1 MKKEGT
7 TRRAL
12 LEMGALAAV
21 ASVVPGCKK
30 DVDSDTADS
39 GEPWVRPDVPV
50 AWEPDGEEDLALFPL
65 GIQSGDPSAD
75 GAVCWTQYLGT
86 AALELQLAGWDG
98 EEWTTAATL
107 SCDVALE
114 GIVHSVVQG
123 LPADGW
129 YSFYFLDSNGA
140 RSRVGRFRTPPE
152 QGLPVVVFGGL
163 SCTSPR
169 FQPFPVLSQ
178 AAKEDLDFVFL
189 AGDQVYTS
197 RGGIDVKRSAWESN
211 IGSQGYQELLASTS
225 IIATWDDHEIA
236 NDWGT
241 EPVDEEDVE
250 AGVAAFHEYTPT
262 RTGAG
267 SPIYRSLRWA
277 DSLEIFVLD
286 GRSERNQET
295 GEYLSPE
302 QFDWFKKAIQDSTAH
317 FKLILNSVPFADFT
331 DLLGN
336 IQIQDRW
343 NGYPDARQAM
353 LEVLAG
359 LENVFFISGDFHMG
373 LVCHVQSE
381 GPGWEFYD
389 ILVGPGG
396 QIPNPIADLMAP
408 NPQFPTGVSAPNIT
422 RLVANPRSNT
432 LSVEYLSDEG
442 EVLAS
447 IVLPE
452 VS

>member
-39 GEPWVRPDVPV
+39 GEPWVRPDVPG
-50 AWEPDGEEDLALFPL
+50 AWEPDGEEDLSLFPL

-98 EEWTTAATL
+98 EEWTTAGTL

-140 RSRVGRFRTPPE
+140 RSRVGRFRTPPK

-178 AAKEDLDFVFL
+178 AAREDLDFVFL

-250 AGVAAFHEYTPT
+250 AGIAAFHEYTPT

-295 GEYLSPE
+295 GDYLSPE
-302 QFDWFKKAIQDSTAH
+302 QFNWFKKAIQGSTAH

-331 DLLGN
+331 DLLGSV
-336 IQIQDRW
+336 QIQDRW
-343 NGYPDARQAM
+343 GGYPDARQAM
-353 LEVLAG
+353 LDALAG